1 MWVGSEPSQIG
12 QEPIALF
19 CVSICMLTVALLLF
33 AQHSLEPNGRPQNP
47 EDTSHPSFSVA
58 AASAPRITWFTQWS
72 QAVKE
77 AERLNRP
84 ILLQGAAPVCSGVPG
99 MW

>member
-1 MWVGSEPSQIG
+1 MLS
-12 QEPIALF
+12 
-19 CVSICMLTVALLLF
+19 VSIPMFTTALLLF
-33 AQHSLEPNGRPQNP
+33 AQDLLELNGRPQNL
-47 EDTSHPSFSVA
+47 EDSSPPAITATETSE
-58 AASAPRITWFTQWS
+58 PRITWFTQWN
-72 QAVKE
+72 QAVTE

>member
-1 MWVGSEPSQIG
+1 MFTTG
-12 QEPIALF
+12 
-19 CVSICMLTVALLLF
+19 LLLF
-33 AQHSLEPNGRPQNP
+33 AQNLLELNSGLQNL
-47 EDTSHPSFSVA
+47 EDSSPPAITATETSE
-58 AASAPRITWFTQWS
+58 PRITWFTQWN

>member
-1 MWVGSEPSQIG
+1 MRVDYYI
-12 QEPIALF
+12 L
-19 CVSICMLTVALLLF
+19 MLTVAFLLF
-33 AQHSLEPNGRPQNP
+33 AQHSLEPNSRPQNL
-47 EDTSHPSFSVA
+47 EDTSHAPSLIA
-58 AASAPRITWFTQWS
+58 EALAPRITWFTQWN

-84 ILLQGAAPVCSGVPG
+84 ILLQGAAPVCSGVRG

>member
-1 MWVGSEPSQIG
+1 MT
-12 QEPIALF
+12 
-19 CVSICMLTVALLLF
+19 MLITALLLF
-33 AQHSLEPNGRPQNP
+33 AQNTP
-47 EDTSHPSFSVA
+47 ESPLQPTPTTTEASISH
-58 AASAPRITWFTQWS
+58 ITWFTQWD

-84 ILLQGAAPVCSGVPG
+84 ILLQSAAPRCSDVPG

>member
-1 MWVGSEPSQIG
+1 
-12 QEPIALF
+12 
-19 CVSICMLTVALLLF
+19 MLTVALLLF
-33 AQHSLEPNGRPQNP
+33 AQHSLEPDSRPQNL

-58 AASAPRITWFTQWS
+58 EASAPRITWFTQWN

>member
-1 MWVGSEPSQIG
+1 
-12 QEPIALF
+12 
-19 CVSICMLTVALLLF
+19 MLITALLLF
-33 AQHSLEPNGRPQNP
+33 AQNTPGADSSPQHD
-47 EDTSHPSFSVA
+47 EGSTQTTTEA
-58 AASAPRITWFTQWS
+58 AIPHITWFTQWD

-84 ILLQGAAPVCSGVPG
+84 ILLQSAAPLCNGVPG

>member
-1 MWVGSEPSQIG
+1 
-12 QEPIALF
+12 
-19 CVSICMLTVALLLF
+19 MLTVAFLLF
-33 AQHSLEPNGRPQNP
+33 AQHSLEPNSRPQNLKDSSP
-47 EDTSHPSFSVA
+47 PAITATETSE
-58 AASAPRITWFTQWS
+58 PRITWFTQWN

-77 AERLNRP
+77 AKRLNRP

>member
-1 MWVGSEPSQIG
+1 MSV
-12 QEPIALF
+12 PI
-19 CVSICMLTVALLLF
+19 TVLITTLLLF
-33 AQHSLEPNGRPQNP
+33 APYSLGPNSRPQNL
-47 EDTSHPSFSVA
+47 EDSSPSAITATETSE
-58 AASAPRITWFTQWS
+58 PRITWFTQWN
-72 QAVKE
+72 QAVTE

>member
-1 MWVGSEPSQIG
+1 
-12 QEPIALF
+12 
-19 CVSICMLTVALLLF
+19 MLITTLLLF
-33 AQHSLEPNGRPQNP
+33 AQNTPGTDSSTQNLEGPLQSTQATA
-47 EDTSHPSFSVA
+47 EA
-58 AASAPRITWFTQWS
+58 AIPHITWFTQWD

-84 ILLQGAAPVCSGVPG
+84 ILLQSAAPLCSGVPG

>member
-1 MWVGSEPSQIG
+1 
-12 QEPIALF
+12 
-19 CVSICMLTVALLLF
+19 MLITALLLF
-33 AQHSLEPNGRPQNP
+33 AQNTPGADSGTRNPKGSLQSTQGITEAVIP
-47 EDTSHPSFSVA
+47 HV
-58 AASAPRITWFTQWS
+58 TWFTQWD

-84 ILLQGAAPVCSGVPG
+84 ILLQSAAPLCSGVPG

>member
-1 MWVGSEPSQIG
+1 
-12 QEPIALF
+12 
-19 CVSICMLTVALLLF
+19 MLITALLLF
-33 AQHSLEPNGRPQNP
+33 AQNTPGADSSTQNP
-47 EDTSHPSFSVA
+47 EATPATTEA
-58 AASAPRITWFTQWS
+58 AIPHITWFTQWD

-84 ILLQGAAPVCSGVPG
+84 ILLQSAAPLCSGVPG

>member
-1 MWVGSEPSQIG
+1 
-12 QEPIALF
+12 
-19 CVSICMLTVALLLF
+19 MLITALLLF
-33 AQHSLEPNGRPQNP
+33 AQNTPGADSSTQNTESP
-47 EDTSHPSFSVA
+47 LQSTQATAEAVTPH
-58 AASAPRITWFTQWS
+58 ITWFTQWD

-84 ILLQGAAPVCSGVPG
+84 ILLQGAAPVCSDVPG

>member
-1 MWVGSEPSQIG
+1 MFPSW
-12 QEPIALF
+12 QEPPALF
-19 CVSICMLTVALLLF
+19 CVPIFMLIVALFLF
-33 AQHSLEPNGRPQNP
+33 AQNSLELNGRRQNP
-47 EDTSHPSFSVA
+47 EEISQPPLLIAEASV
-58 AASAPRITWFTQWS
+58 PRIIWFTQWN

>member
-1 MWVGSEPSQIG
+1 MVFYIKIWGIGSEPRAVLIV
-12 QEPIALF
+12 PTT
-19 CVSICMLTVALLLF
+19 VLTTALLLF
-33 AQHSLEPNGRPQNP
+33 ASPVLGPNSFTQDLEDSSSSAIVGTG
-47 EDTSHPSFSVA
+47 TSK
-58 AASAPRITWFTQWS
+58 PRITWFTQWD

-77 AERLNRP
+77 AKRLNRP

>member
-1 MWVGSEPSQIG
+1 
-12 QEPIALF
+12 
-19 CVSICMLTVALLLF
+19 MLSVYIPMFTTALLLF
-33 AQHSLEPNGRPQNP
+33 VQNSLELNGRPPNL
-47 EDTSHPSFSVA
+47 EDS
-58 AASAPRITWFTQWS
+58 SAITATETLEPRITWFTQWN

>member
-1 MWVGSEPSQIG
+1 
-12 QEPIALF
+12 
-19 CVSICMLTVALLLF
+19 MLAATLLLF
-33 AQHSLEPNGRPQNP
+33 AQQLLEPRQEPIAP
-47 EDTSHPSFSVA
+47 DASSVTE
-58 AASAPRITWFTQWS
+58 SPAPRITWFTQWN

>member
-1 MWVGSEPSQIG
+1 
-12 QEPIALF
+12 
-19 CVSICMLTVALLLF
+19 MLITTLLLF
-33 AQHSLEPNGRPQNP
+33 AQNTPGADSSTQNP
-47 EDTSHPSFSVA
+47 EGLLQSTQATAEA
-58 AASAPRITWFTQWS
+58 AIPHITWFTQWD

-84 ILLQGAAPVCSGVPG
+84 ILLQSAAPLCSGVPG

>member
-1 MWVGSEPSQIG
+1 
-12 QEPIALF
+12 
-19 CVSICMLTVALLLF
+19 MLITALLLF
-33 AQHSLEPNGRPQNP
+33 AQNTHGADSSTQNP
-47 EDTSHPSFSVA
+47 ESPLQSTQTTTEVA
-58 AASAPRITWFTQWS
+58 IPHITWFTQWN

-84 ILLQGAAPVCSGVPG
+84 ILLQSAAPLCSGVPG